1 MFCQGFNFLQST
13 NSVIVD
19 FILDNRTKNCKI
31 LVYLISYLS
40 FMRPKNKYLDIGKN
54 KQELE

>member
-31 LVYLISYLS
+31 LVSLISYL
-40 FMRPKNKYLDIGKN
+40 
-54 KQELE
+54 